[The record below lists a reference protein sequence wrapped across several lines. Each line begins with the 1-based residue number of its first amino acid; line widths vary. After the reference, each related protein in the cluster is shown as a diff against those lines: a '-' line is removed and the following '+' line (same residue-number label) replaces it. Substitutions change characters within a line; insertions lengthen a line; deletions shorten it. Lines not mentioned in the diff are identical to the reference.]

1 MEKKQISRFSSRRL
15 FFLFDD
21 VLAPFSF
28 FLSFYLFL
36 ILIHR
41 RDVPMHASSARAQLH
56 EASVFVK
63 YSLAGE
69 EEKQ

>member
-28 FLSFYLFL
+28 FPFTFSLS
-36 ILIHR
+36 
-41 RDVPMHASSARAQLH
+41 ASTDATFPCTQAQR
-56 EASVFVK
+56 ERSCMK
-63 YSLAGE
+63 
-69 EEKQ
+69 